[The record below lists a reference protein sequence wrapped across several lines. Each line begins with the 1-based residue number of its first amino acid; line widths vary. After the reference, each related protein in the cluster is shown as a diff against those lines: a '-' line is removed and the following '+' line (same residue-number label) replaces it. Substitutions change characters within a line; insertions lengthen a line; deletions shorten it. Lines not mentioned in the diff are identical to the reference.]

1 MLVNSTAIINILLLD
16 WLKLSSHSIKL
27 NRTGRS
33 IMDLLQL
40 QWKRLLWIARRGTLL
55 MMGLSLVSCATT
67 PAPQAEIPTAE
78 ESKELVAIEAIEQ
91 TSEQE
96 EVLED
101 LPLTAELVYY
111 ILMAEI
117 AGQRGEMG
125 VAVDLYH
132 KAATEIES
140 PALAGRSA
148 QVAVFTRDQQRISR
162 ALDRW
167 AEVDPEDADVYVMQA
182 PLLMLQGDFDEAV
195 TAIDAALEL
204 APDDARNF
212 LARIAEQLTE
222 LVEPEQALK
231 IFQQLKQ
238 YQTNN
243 ADVFFAYAKLA
254 GFYKQ
259 YEEGLNAV
267 EVVLKQQPK
276 REEALALKAEI
287 LQRMGKGDDAL
298 ALLSKAVKAGDVSDD
313 LRFSYAK
320 SLGENGKTQQSRQVF
335 EQLHQDNPDNDE
347 VVFALGLLAL
357 EEKDGATAK
366 KFFSQLV
373 KQGDQGKQAAYF
385 MGLAEEVNE
394 QIDQA
399 LIWFASVPVDSS
411 RYQSAQTR
419 YINLL
424 AERGDV
430 DKARN
435 HLKLLRKENPDN
447 AVQYFMFES
456 SFLRDQGQDQAAFD
470 LFTEALLQYPGEVEL
485 LYGRAMVAEPLN
497 RLSVLE
503 QDLRVILKKDPENT
517 QALNALGYTLTDRT
531 DRHDEALI
539 LIKKAVEL
547 KPNDPF
553 YLDSLGWV
561 YYRLG
566 NLPVAE
572 RYLRQAA
579 DVQPDAEFLAH
590 LGEVLW
596 QLGKQAEAKQVWQQ
610 GLQKTKD
617 NQLLMKTMRRF
628 GL

>member
-1 MLVNSTAIINILLLD
+1 
-16 WLKLSSHSIKL
+16 
-27 NRTGRS
+27 
-33 IMDLLQL
+33 MDLLQL
-40 QWKRLLWIARRGTLL
+40 QWKRLVWIIQRGTLFV
-55 MMGLSLVSCATT
+55 MALSLASCAIT
-67 PAPQAEIPTAE
+67 PAQETETAIVEEPKEIVTTEP
-78 ESKELVAIEAIEQ
+78 IEQ
-91 TSEQE
+91 AVE
-96 EVLED
+96 EEEPED

-111 ILMAEI
+111 ILTAEI

-132 KAATEIES
+132 KASTEIES

-162 ALDRW
+162 ALERW

-182 PLLMLQGDFDEAV
+182 PLLMIQGDYAAAV
-195 TAIDAALEL
+195 KAVDAALEL
-204 APDDARNF
+204 ASPEDARNF

-222 LVEPEQALK
+222 LVNAEQALN

-238 YQTNN
+238 YQANDT
-243 ADVFFAYAKLA
+243 DVIFAYAKLA
-254 GFYKQ
+254 AFYKH
-259 YEEGLNAV
+259 YADGLKAV
-267 EVVLKQQPK
+267 DVVLEQQPK
-276 REEALALKAEI
+276 REEALVLKAEI
-287 LQRMGKGDDAL
+287 LQRTGKGDVAL
-298 ALLSKAVKAGDVSDD
+298 AMLAKAVKADDVSDD

-320 SLGENGKTQQSRQVF
+320 SLGENGKTKQSRQVF
-335 EQLHQDNPDNDE
+335 EQLHEANPNSDE
-347 VVFALGLLAL
+347 VLFALGLLAL

-373 KQGDQGKQAAYF
+373 KQGDRGKQAAYF

-394 QIDQA
+394 QIEQA
-399 LIWFASVPVDSS
+399 LIWFASVPADSS
-411 RYQSAQTR
+411 RYQSAQRR

-424 AERGDV
+424 AERGEV

-447 AVQYFMFES
+447 AVQYFMFEA
-456 SFLRDQGQDQAAFD
+456 SFLREQDQDQAAFD
-470 LFTEALLQYPGEVEL
+470 LYTDALVQYPGEVEL

-503 QDLRVILKKDPENT
+503 QDLRVILKKDPDNT

-596 QLGKQAEAKQVWQQ
+596 QLGKREEAKQMWQK
-610 GLQKTKD
+610 GLQQTKD
-617 NQLLMKTMRRF
+617 NQLLLKTMRRF